1 MQTRGAAGVRCVQAH
16 PFAWEYRMPTRL
28 ARPLTLVL
36 LALGATALAE
46 PPPQAVTLAR
56 GAQVVLPVP
65 GLQRVAVGD
74 PEVCDVKPLGDGE
87 LLLVGQHE
95 GKTTLLVWAG
105 GERRAYLITV
115 TADAKSAAA
124 LTPGQPAP
132 ETLEVARGAYRVL
145 AVPGL
150 TRVAI
155 GDPGVADVK
164 VDGQDSLLV
173 LGAHEGQ
180 TTLLVWT
187 KSARKVY
194 AVVVTPMPKSAA
206 VAPGAEAVTVAV
218 GAQRVLSVP
227 GLLRV
232 ALGDPEVCDV
242 KAIGQGELL
251 LVGQKPGA
259 TTLLA
264 WTKAARK
271 QFALTVT
278 PMAQTAGEATPG
290 VASSEVHL
298 AVGEQKTLTFA
309 GLSRVAV
316 GDPSVVDVELGRN
329 DRLAL
334 KALAPGVTTLLTW
347 TTSGRN
353 SPTTIVV
360 TGAPAEPKDVTP
372 APSEALALAVGQ
384 TVTRTFPGVTRVAIG
399 DPAIA
404 DVSPLPSGEL
414 SFKGT
419 AAGHTTVLV
428 WLAEGKRLTLDVTV
442 SAP

>member
-1 MQTRGAAGVRCVQAH
+1 
-16 PFAWEYRMPTRL
+16 MPTRF

-36 LALGATALAE
+36 LALSATAFAE
-46 PPPQAVTLAR
+46 PPPQTVTLAR

-74 PEVCDVKPLGDGE
+74 PEVCDVKPLGNGE

-95 GKTTLLVWAG
+95 GQTTLLVWAG

-115 TADAKSAAA
+115 TADAKTAAA

-150 TRVAI
+150 VRVAI
-155 GDPGVADVK
+155 GDPAVADVK

-173 LGAHEGQ
+173 LGAREGR

-187 KSARKVY
+187 KSARQAY

-206 VAPGAEAVTVAV
+206 VTPGAEAVTVAV
-218 GAQRVLSVP
+218 GSQRVVRVP
-227 GLLRV
+227 GLVRV

-242 KAIGQGELL
+242 KVVGHGELL

-278 PMAQTAGEATPG
+278 PPAQSAEEATPG
-290 VASSEVHL
+290 VSSSEVHL
-298 AVGEQKTLTFA
+298 TVGEHKTLTFA

-316 GDPSVVDVELGRN
+316 GDPSVVDVRLGQ
-329 DRLAL
+329 DDALTL
-334 KALAPGVTTLLTW
+334 KALAVGVTTLMTW
-347 TTSGRN
+347 TPSGRN

-360 TGAPAEPKDVTP
+360 TGAPATPKDVTP
-372 APSEALALAVGQ
+372 APSEALALTVGQ

-399 DPAIA
+399 DPTIA
-404 DVSPLPSGEL
+404 DVAPTPKGEL

-419 AAGHTTVLV
+419 TVGHTTVLV
-428 WLAEGKRLTLDVTV
+428 WLAEGKRLTLDVAV